1 MIIFGIN
8 PILES
13 LHSERKPDIVYIQA
27 GNQSKRLDHI
37 INIADRLEIPVKIV
51 DSMDAICGRTVVH
64 QRVAGEFSAS
74 FTSPMKKLPED
85 VDRIVLFDGLE
96 DPHNFGASLRVCE
109 VFGFSHVI
117 FHKGNS
123 SGLTSIAAKSSA
135 GAVFHL
141 NLYSSNLNQAVK
153 LLKEW
158 GYAIICMEAQG
169 AESIFDVELPERF
182 CLIIGSEGK
191 GVRHNIIEQSDKVVK
206 IPMHGRVNSLNVSCA
221 LSATL
226 CEFSRRLN

>member
-13 LHSERKPDIVYIQA
+13 LQSDRKPETLYIQS
-27 GNQSKRLDHI
+27 GKRSKRLDHVV
-37 INIADRLEIPVKIV
+37 NMAEKLAIPVEIV
-51 DSMDAICGRTVVH
+51 DNLEPLCGRNVVH
-64 QRVAGEFSAS
+64 QRVAGRYADT
-74 FTSPMKKLPED
+74 FTQQLKKLPQD

-96 DPHNFGASLRVCE
+96 DPHNFGAGLRVCE
-109 VFGFSHVI
+109 VFGFPHII

-123 SGLTSIAAKSSA
+123 SGLTSVAAKSSA
-135 GAVFHL
+135 GAVFHV
-141 NLYSSNLNQAVK
+141 NLYVSNLNQAVK

-158 GYAIICMEAQG
+158 GYTIICLEAEG

-182 CLIIGSEGK
+182 CLVIGSEGK
-191 GVRHNIIEQSDKVVK
+191 GVRHMIREQADKVVK